1 MPLVR
6 SDTPTTRRRILISGE
21 PNTYKTTS
29 LLTFP
34 RPLVYLAYPGE
45 KGHAVIPGGAPDI
58 FKYTWQVDDPTKPE
72 SPYQVLADVRK
83 VTTEALCGAHGK
95 EITFAGD
102 GLHKLHAYMLNAV
115 TEGAYFKG
123 DEFEPR
129 LYGRATEMFL
139 SYLALVAHS
148 TVPVAVFTVWS
159 GQEPDRPKKP
169 VERTGD
175 IPTHI
180 YPELPGKL
188 AKRII
193 GEFEIVVGSV
203 LRSPKPGAPL
213 AGQWQLRP
221 DGDIRG
227 VGVKIAPDIAK
238 TLPLACAADYRVL
251 DNLLTGGGTA

>member
-1 MPLVR
+1 M
-6 SDTPTTRRRILISGE
+6 LISGE

-45 KGHAVIPGGAPDI
+45 KGHAVIPASEPDI
-58 FKYTWQVDDPTKPE
+58 FKYVWQTDDPTKPE
-72 SPYQVLADVRK
+72 SPTQVLADVRK
-83 VTTEALCGAHGK
+83 VTTDALCGLHGK
-95 EITFAGD
+95 DITFAGD
-102 GLHKLHAYMLNAV
+102 GLHKLHGYMLNAV
-115 TEGAYFKG
+115 TSGAYFKG

-148 TVPVAVFTVWS
+148 TINVAVFTVWS
-159 GQEPDRPKKP
+159 GQEPDRTKKP
-169 VERTGD
+169 GERAGD
-175 IPTHI
+175 IPAHT

-213 AGQWQLRP
+213 DGLWQLRP
-221 DGDIRG
+221 EGDIRG
-227 VGVKIAPDIAK
+227 VGVKIAPDVAK
-238 TLPLACAADYRVL
+238 ALPVYCAADYRVL
-251 DNLLTGGGTA
+251 NTHLTGGAA